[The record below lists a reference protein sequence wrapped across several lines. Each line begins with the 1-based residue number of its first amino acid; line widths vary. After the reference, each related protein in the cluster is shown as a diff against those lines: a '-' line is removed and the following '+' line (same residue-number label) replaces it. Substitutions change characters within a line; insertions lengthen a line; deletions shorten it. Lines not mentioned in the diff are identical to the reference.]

1 MPKIVAHDERRT
13 QIAEAITQ
21 IIMLEGFERVTMREI
36 ASKAG
41 FAHGIIIR
49 YFPNKQSM
57 LAAAVKHLYAGVN
70 LRLEESLAGSRGLG
84 GVERMIRALLPFDG
98 ESRLRARAVIA
109 FWNHAA
115 HNAEL
120 AEIHLANN
128 LRWREELAR
137 FLTQAKEDGVL
148 PPEKDTDTIV
158 YGILASMAGW
168 QMIAVLLPELTA
180 KRYLERELS
189 AQMGALH
196 TGQSTVDPYV

>member
-57 LAAAVKHLYAGVN
+57 LAAAVRHLYAGTT
-70 LRLEESLAGSRGLG
+70 LRLDEALADSRGLDG
-84 GVERMIRALLPFDG
+84 IERMIRALLPFG
-98 ESRLRARAVIA
+98 AESRLRARAVIA

-128 LRWREELAR
+128 LRWRER
-137 FLTQAKEDGVL
+137 FTHFFAQAKEDGTLSHGADIGTTVSGL
-148 PPEKDTDTIV
+148 
-158 YGILASMAGW
+158 LASLAGW
-168 QMIAVLLPELTA
+168 QMIAVLLPEYTA
-180 KRYLERELS
+180 HEYLEKELA
-189 AQMGALH
+189 AQMAAIRVAAF
-196 TGQSTVDPYV
+196 SS